1 MKRCALLLLLALLT
15 VVFAQCGRPK
25 IDYEPDVP
33 SVFVWDPFLDTLQ
46 ARTLQYFLDTAQP
59 TTGLVPDRAPGNSPA
74 SIAAVGFGLTAYPIA
89 VERNLVTREDA
100 ARRALGTLRFLAA
113 LPQNDHP
120 DNTAGFKGLFYH
132 FLTMREGTREWN
144 CELSTIDTGLLMA
157 GVLFAQS
164 YFDQGNAVEDSL
176 RELADSLYR
185 RVDWQWAMS
194 NLRGLIFG
202 WTPEQGF
209 STTAWHGYN
218 EAMIMYILA
227 LGSPTHPV
235 PPSAWQFWTSTY
247 VWGEYYGRTFVNF
260 GPLFGHQYSHCWID
274 FRGIQDAYMR
284 GRGSDYSEN
293 SRQATY
299 THRAYARENPRGW
312 RDYSDSI
319 WGFTACD
326 GPKDTVFS
334 VDGKT
339 RHFLGYSARGVSM
352 DWVNDDG
359 TIAPTAAGGSV
370 VFAPEICVPALKAMR
385 QRYGS
390 LIWRDYGFVDAF
402 NPTFVTTATGP
413 TGWFDHDYIGIDQG
427 PIVIMIENLRNG
439 FVWEVMKRNPYII
452 DGLKKAGFTGGWLNG

>member
-15 VVFAQCGRPK
+15 VVFAQCNRQH
-25 IDYEPDVP
+25 IDDEPDVP
-33 SVFVWDPFLDTLQ
+33 PTFVWDPFLDTLQ
-46 ARTLQYFLDTAQP
+46 ARTLKYFLDTTHP
-59 TTGLVPDRAPGNSPA
+59 TTGLVPDRAPSRSPA

-89 VERNLVTREDA
+89 VQRN
-100 ARRALGTLRFLAA
+100 
-113 LPQNDHP
+113 QNDHA
-120 DNTAGFKGLFYH
+120 DRTAGYKGLFYH

-164 YFDQGNAVEDSL
+164 YFDQGNEVEDSL
-176 RELADSLYR
+176 RGLADSLYR
-185 RVDWQWAMS
+185 RVDWRWAMS
-194 NLRGLIFG
+194 NLRGLSFG
-202 WTPEQGF
+202 WTPEEGF

-247 VWGEYYGRTFVNF
+247 VWSEYYGRTFVNF

-284 GRGSDYSEN
+284 GKDIDYFEN

-299 THRAYARENPRGW
+299 THRAYARENPGGW

-334 VDGKT
+334 VDGKL
-339 RHFLGYSARGVSM
+339 RRFQGYSARGVSA

-390 LIWRDYGFVDAF
+390 LIWKDYGFVDAF
-402 NPTFVTTATGP
+402 NPTFVTTAIGP
-413 TGWFDHDYIGIDQG
+413 AGWCDLDYIGIDQG
-427 PIVIMIENLRNG
+427 PIAIMIENLRNG
-439 FVWEVMKRNPYII
+439 FVWEVMKRNPYVI
-452 DGLKKAGFTGGWLNG
+452 DGLKKAGFTGGRLSG